1 MKNQHYRVIPAF
13 LLGFMALSF
22 QVILMR
28 EFSAHFFGNEIT
40 FGILLGSWLLW
51 TGVGSIWASRV
62 KFSLRRFLR
71 IYYLVIVIMPICLA
85 GLRLSR
91 FFMHT
96 LPGEITG
103 MLPVLIF
110 SLILTF
116 LSCFPLG
123 LLFVFNVLYLR
134 GNFNQAYFT
143 ESIGAAVAGI
153 VIYFI
158 FIPLLSNWQALALLG
173 GCAAILIFFSFGEKK
188 NIYLF
193 PVSLLVLTIF
203 WAADFPSQKYYWSPF
218 SLVESKDS
226 PYGKLQLLKDQEQI
240 SLYSSS
246 ALVYSYPDHAAAEE
260 SVHFALLQY
269 PEAEDVLLVGGG
281 AGGAL
286 EQILKYPKAHVDYV
300 ELDPEIIRLSQKYLP
315 VQEGKNFQDPRVHIY
330 YSDGRAFLQESQGQY
345 DVIILDLPEPAS
357 AQINRFYTMEFFL
370 EARKKLSP
378 EGIFSFRV
386 PSAENYISSELQG
399 FLASLYLTLSEVF
412 PCVEIVPG
420 STNIFIASSRPVSLG
435 LETLNR
441 RMDSLR
447 LNNLYVSPQLLSAR
461 LDPLRVELLKRKVQ
475 AGKARKNFDLTPI
488 SYFFNSVLWSA
499 QFQGIEAKLLSFLS
513 DIQVH
518 WFLDLSLVLF
528 LAFGFVTVSKQKKSH
543 FLLTPLAIMGITT
556 IVVEIVVIIAFQSFQ
571 GYLYKSLAAL
581 FASFMFGLSAGAFIG
596 MKRKNIHTLRLLLA
610 QSKFILLLF
619 VLLLVLDKHEYRL
632 LFIILFALGFLGG
645 DLFIIS
651 NHLFLKNKRNYGI
664 GYGLDLIG
672 SFSGAMVTSALLIPL
687 LGLVILVKYLLILN
701 SLCVVFLY
709 WGFKRQMA

>member
-1 MKNQHYRVIPAF
+1 MKNQHQRVIPAF
-13 LLGFMALSF
+13 LLGFIALSY
-22 QVILMR
+22 QIILMR

-51 TGVGSIWASRV
+51 TGAGSIWAFRV
-62 KFSLRRFLR
+62 KFSLKRFLR
-71 IYYLVIVIMPICLA
+71 TYYLVIVIMPICLV

-91 FFMHT
+91 FFIHT

-103 MLPVLIF
+103 MLPALIF

-134 GNFNQAYFT
+134 GNLKQAYFT

-173 GCAAILIFFSFGEKK
+173 GGVAILIYFSFGEKK
-188 NIYLF
+188 NTYLF
-193 PVSLLVLTIF
+193 PASLLVLTIF
-203 WAADFPSQKYYWSPF
+203 WAADLPSQKYYWSPF

-246 ALVYSYPDHAAAEE
+246 ALVYSYPDYAAAEE

-315 VQEGKNFQDPRVHIY
+315 AQKKKNFQDPRVHIY
-330 YSDGRAFLQESQGQY
+330 YSDGRAFLQDYQGQY

-357 AQINRFYTMEFFL
+357 AQINRFFTMEFFL
-370 EARKKLSP
+370 EVRKKLSP

-399 FLASLYLTLSEVF
+399 FLSSLYLTLNDVF
-412 PCVEIVPG
+412 SCIEIVPG

-447 LNNLYVSPQLLSAR
+447 LNNLYVSPQFLSAR

-499 QFQGIEAKLLSFLS
+499 QFQGTEAKLLSFLS

-596 MKRKNIHTLRLLLA
+596 MRRKNIRTLQLLLA

-619 VLLLVLDKHEYRL
+619 VLLVVLDKHEYRL
-632 LFIILFALGFLGG
+632 FFIILFALGCIGG

-672 SFSGAMVTSALLIPL
+672 SFSGAIVTSALLIPL

-709 WGFKRQMA
+709 WGFKKQMS